1 MKLAKMAVEMKF
13 VMASAI
19 IDFFILLL
27 MRIDCVS

>member
-19 IDFFILLL
+19 IDFFISSL
-27 MRIDCVS
+27 